1 MNTDRGKT
9 QKENPCDSCPISK
22 EVAVFTGKHAAL
34 TDRIIGAFFTV
45 YNRLGYGFT
54 EKVYENALALELR
67 KLGLRVEQQKPI
79 SVYYDGQVVGE
90 YFADIVV
97 NGAVILELKAVRRFL
112 KEHEAQLLNY
122 LKATAVEVGML
133 LNFGPESDVR
143 RKVYD
148 NDRKGSLI
156 WIEK

>member
-1 MNTDRGKT
+1 M
-9 QKENPCDSCPISK
+9 
-22 EVAVFTGKHAAL
+22 FTGKHAAL
-34 TDRIIGAFFTV
+34 TDRIIGAFYAV

-67 KLGLRVEQQKPI
+67 KLGLQVEQQKPI
-79 SVYYDGQVVGE
+79 KVYYDGQVVGE

-97 NGAVILELKAVRRFL
+97 NEAVILELKAVRRFL

-122 LKATAVEVGML
+122 LKATTVEVGML

>member
-1 MNTDRGKT
+1 M
-9 QKENPCDSCPISK
+9 
-22 EVAVFTGKHAAL
+22 FTGKHAAL
-34 TDRIIGAFFTV
+34 TDRVIGAFYSV

-67 KLGLRVEQQKPI
+67 KLGLQVEQQKSI
-79 SVYYDGQVVGE
+79 RVYYDGQVVGE

-97 NGAVILELKAVRRFL
+97 NGAVILELKAIRQFS

-122 LKATAVEVGML
+122 LKATTVEVGML
-133 LNFGPESDVR
+133 LNFGPKSDFR